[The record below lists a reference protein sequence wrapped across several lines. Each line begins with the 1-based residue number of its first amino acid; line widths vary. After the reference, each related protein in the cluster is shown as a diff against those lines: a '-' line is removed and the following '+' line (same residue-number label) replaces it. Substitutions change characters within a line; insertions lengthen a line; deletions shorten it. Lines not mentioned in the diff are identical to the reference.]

1 MELGN
6 VIKIELRCPLESLAR
21 LIQIG
26 SHVFV
31 VCGSGF
37 TRLINLGDI

>member
-6 VIKIELRCPLESLAR
+6 VIKIELRCPLESHAR

-26 SHVFV
+26 FHVFV
-31 VCGSGF
+31 VYGSSS
-37 TRLINLGDI
+37 LINLGDI